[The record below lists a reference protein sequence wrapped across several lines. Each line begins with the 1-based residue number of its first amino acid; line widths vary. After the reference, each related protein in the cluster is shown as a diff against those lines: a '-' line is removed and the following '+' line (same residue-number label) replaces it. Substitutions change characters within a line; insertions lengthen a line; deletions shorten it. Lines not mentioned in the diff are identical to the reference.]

1 MVALNKI
8 GVVGAG
14 AMGRNIALFFAQ
26 TGHQVQLFDVSPE
39 AVTSALDAVAQTLG
53 RAVEKQRVSANAAE
67 ATKER
72 LHAAKTL
79 DDFADCDL
87 VIEAIVEDLEIKQ
100 KLFAQLEAVCAHDC
114 LLATNT
120 SSLSITTIFAK
131 LSHQE
136 RALGLHF
143 FNPAHIMKLVE
154 VITAPPVSAIRCDD
168 LVTHLQA
175 IGKTAIKAKDSPGF
189 VVNRCARPFYG
200 EALAILEEG
209 DFTAH
214 EIDAAMRAK
223 GFRMGPFEL
232 IDLVGADINLAASET
247 MFNAF
252 GQHPR
257 YFVFDRLKQQVKR
270 GDLGKKKRDVA
281 S

>member
-87 VIEAIVEDLEIKQ
+87 VIEQSSKIS
-100 KLFAQLEAVCAHDC
+100 KLNKNC
-114 LLATNT
+114 LH
-120 SSLSITTIFAK
+120 SL
-131 LSHQE
+131 
-136 RALGLHF
+136 RRY
-143 FNPAHIMKLVE
+143 
-154 VITAPPVSAIRCDD
+154 APMIACWRPTRRRSAS
-168 LVTHLQA
+168 LQ
-175 IGKTAIKAKDSPGF
+175 F
-189 VVNRCARPFYG
+189 LQN
-200 EALAILEEG
+200 
-209 DFTAH
+209 
-214 EIDAAMRAK
+214 
-223 GFRMGPFEL
+223 
-232 IDLVGADINLAASET
+232 
-247 MFNAF
+247 
-252 GQHPR
+252 
-257 YFVFDRLKQQVKR
+257 
-270 GDLGKKKRDVA
+270 
-281 S
+281 